1 MVLMEPCSSEISAE
15 GIAAIVSNRILRLGW
30 RPRRLVTD
38 SEMKMTGV
46 VMQSLAHSLG
56 AVVAPSPPHHQQANA
71 VERSIQTVQVTLRVM
86 CLESKVAWDRRA
98 VPSVELAM
106 NSTPS
111 VSTGAR
117 PFDLVFIAHPRIVH
131 AVFDV
136 AEHDGVGS
144 FQERLAAAEE
154 RLTEAREI
162 LAAARAEQKRRYDAK
177 RRSLPELAVGDKV
190 FVRLTDRPV
199 PGAIT
204 SKLDVRKLGPFR
216 VAEVLSS
223 HRVRLALPDPLRIHD
238 IFSVEQLDVVPAD
251 VDPFAT
257 TRDVPPPLASSSV
270 EDADEAVSVVSATEH
285 DEDDEHPPAVRPSRA
300 TRPPINLREYDMGLY
315 AASVDTELLRTPSSK
330 PRRVMVEGREIVLLE
345 RPVAYLSRLTTTVE
359 SKLVASEL
367 ELCCFAWAMGRLM
380 HLLEG
385 ALVTVVT
392 DHAPLGPM
400 LTATASHEYGPTISK
415 CRAMLMPHIPN
426 LRFIYKP
433 GRKHTNADALSR
445 LVSTEV
451 ADADD
456 PGRSSSVG
464 GDVLDEA

>member
-1 MVLMEPCSSEISAE
+1 MVLLEPCSSEISAE
-15 GIAAIVSNRILRLGW
+15 GIAAIVSDRILRLGW

-38 SEMKMTGV
+38 SETKMTGT
-46 VMQSLAHSLG
+46 VMQSLALSLG

-71 VERSIQTVQVTLRVM
+71 VERSIQTVQVTLRAM
-86 CLESKVAWDRRA
+86 CLESKRAWDRRA

-111 VSTGAR
+111 VSTGAQK
-117 PFDLVFIAHPRIVH
+117 L
-131 AVFDV
+131 AV
-136 AEHDGVGS
+136 
-144 FQERLAAAEE
+144 AEE
-154 RLTEAREI
+154 RLTEARET

-177 RRSLPELAVGDKV
+177 RRSLPELSVGDKV

-223 HRVRLALPDPLRIHD
+223 HRVRLALPAPLRIHD
-238 IFSVEQLDVVPAD
+238 IFSVEQLDVVP
-251 VDPFAT
+251 VGTDPFAEA
-257 TRDVPPPLASSSV
+257 RDVLPPLVPSAV
-270 EDADEAVSVVSATEH
+270 EDADEVVSAISAAGH
-285 DEDDEHPPAVRPSRA
+285 DEDDGNPPAVRPSRA
-300 TRPPINLREYDMGLY
+300 VRPPVNLREYDVGLY
-315 AASVDTELLRTPSSK
+315 AVGVDTELLRTPSTK
-330 PRRVMVEGREIVLLE
+330 PRRVVVAGREIVLLE
-345 RPVAYLSRLTTTVE
+345 RPVAYLSRLTTAVE
-359 SKLVASEL
+359 SKFVASEL

-415 CRAMLMPHIPN
+415 CRAILMPHIPN